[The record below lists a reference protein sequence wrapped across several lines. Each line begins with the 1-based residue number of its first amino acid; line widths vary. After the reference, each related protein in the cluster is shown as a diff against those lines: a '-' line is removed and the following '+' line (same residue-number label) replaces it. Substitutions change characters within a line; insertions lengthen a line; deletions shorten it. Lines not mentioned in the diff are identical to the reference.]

1 MLDTSSNVENVD
13 LAIEDVLCLLEGV
26 VCGPSWAGFDL
37 VEAGGEVGRCVLG
50 VCADGV
56 EVGDGCVLALR
67 KGNILVASALD
78 DGERNKVSGHL
89 EVVTWSQK
97 KKVRYWG

>member
-1 MLDTSSNVENVD
+1 MLDTSSNVENVN

-56 EVGDGCVLALR
+56 EVGDGCVLALGKR
-67 KGNILVASALD
+67 NVLVTSALD
-78 DGERNKVSGHL
+78 DGERDEVSGHP
-89 EVVTWSQK
+89 EVVTWS
-97 KKVRYWG
+97 